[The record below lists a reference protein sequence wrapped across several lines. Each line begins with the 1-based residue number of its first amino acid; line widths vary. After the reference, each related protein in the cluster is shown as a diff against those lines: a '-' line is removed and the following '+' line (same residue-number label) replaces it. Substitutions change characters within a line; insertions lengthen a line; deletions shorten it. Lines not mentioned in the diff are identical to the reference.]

1 MNEDEQYKKTLLSSL
16 LRAHSLTTQLTFT
29 TPPLCRYSW
38 QKGENCY
45 QNKEI
50 SATASSGGDTINTE
64 TAATPVT
71 TTEATSAAEEAPAPA
86 PALPSFFYPLD
97 LSIGACSNDSSNRP
111 SSFDS
116 LGFTLFLTAEQCC
129 DTW

>member
-1 MNEDEQYKKTLLSSL
+1 MNEDEQYKNTWSL
-16 LRAHSLTTQLTFT
+16 LRAHSLTSHST
-29 TPPLCRYSW
+29 CRYSW
-38 QKGENCY
+38 QKGENCH

-64 TAATPVT
+64 TAATPVVT

-129 DTW
+129 ETW